1 MDREETFNLELNNE
15 DTKKFKVSFGE
26 TTYVGEPGGAVDSV
40 NGMTGDVV
48 LTTSDLENTSDYQTG
63 TEVTEAIN
71 MAVSDEADIR
81 QNADNDL
88 QSQIDGITASSDVT
102 DIVGTYADLQ
112 DYDTSTLSDNDII
125 KVLQD
130 ETHQDETTYYRW
142 NSTTQEFT
150 LIGEEGPYYTKAQTD
165 VLLQDKQDTLT
176 AGNNITIDNNN
187 EISATDTTYSDFV
200 GTDGTA
206 VGTAGLVP
214 APAIA
219 DVDKFLKSDGTWEE
233 VGGGITELTSADYN
247 WPTSN
252 PDGVAMWLLPDG
264 IYKDLSLGGI
274 VYPDTGASK
283 NLFQMFIKYS
293 TSTDSI
299 IVYYDPAGHRWRYW
313 QTKTSTGARVGYGT
327 ITPKVVQTTGT
338 STTDVMS
345 QNATTGMVFADP
357 STRNNIQIGS
367 GATAK
372 SGNSDIVIGHNA
384 KNVGDYVGIAIGE
397 NAVNSGA
404 NSIAIGRG
412 SLTNNVQGAIALG
425 FGAHAM
431 QQGEMNIGA
440 SSNLGY
446 NNTNYRLL
454 SGLHDPVNAHDAST
468 KGYVDNIVVNYAGL
482 YNTGAPTTST
492 KAYYLGQFYYDTTND
507 ALYYCSAIDETTD
520 PDNPV
525 YTWTA
530 LPSGGGGDTVY
541 STVTT
546 SNASNGGAVY
556 IGDLDANQQVVPDP
570 TATDNH
576 YKYFWALPYS
586 TTQRPANNTVNI
598 MGQVDTY
605 SSNSVSILGLGS
617 AQDSVEIGDQAWA
630 EVSNSVAIGKSSH
643 SKNTGVA
650 IGQSALGPNYSVSI
664 GGNAGLYSA
673 GSIVSCVNIGY
684 QAGYS
689 SQAGNNFAVN
699 LGAFSRGTR
708 KGEVNVGLVTG
719 NTTGGYNDTAYRV
732 IGGVHD
738 GQLPQDVA
746 TVSQINAT
754 IDAINTALST
764 SIPHIGA
771 SS

>member
-71 MAVSDEADIR
+71 MAVSDEAEIR

-102 DIVGTYADLQ
+102 DIVGTYVDLQ

-176 AGNNITIDNNN
+176 AGNNITIDNDNV
-187 EISATDTTYSDFV
+187 ISATDTTYSDFV

-219 DVDKFLKSDGTWEE
+219 DVDKFLKSDGTWDT
-233 VGGGITELTSADYN
+233 VGGGGG
-247 WPTSN
+247 PT
-252 PDGVAMWLLPDG
+252 
-264 IYKDLSLGGI
+264 
-274 VYPDTGASK
+274 
-283 NLFQMFIKYS
+283 
-293 TSTDSI
+293 
-299 IVYYDPAGHRWRYW
+299 
-313 QTKTSTGARVGYGT
+313 
-327 ITPKVVQTTGT
+327 VVQTTGT

-345 QNATTGMVFADP
+345 QYATTRIVAP
-357 STRNNIQIGS
+357 NNTQSAIWLNNPIGVTSYPASIPDYSVTIQPHNNVQA
-367 GATAK
+367 GATAV
-372 SGNSDIVIGHNA
+372 S
-384 KNVGDYVGIAIGE
+384 
-397 NAVNSGA
+397 
-404 NSIAIGRG
+404 SIAISGAASGHSAISIGVNSSATQRG
-412 SLTNNVQGAIALG
+412 SIALG
-425 FGAHAM
+425 RGASATSV
-431 QQGEMNIGA
+431 GEMNIGTNDTTA
-440 SSNLGY
+440 GY
-446 NNTNYRLL
+446 NSTNYRLL
-454 SGLHDPVNAHDAST
+454 SGVHDPVNAHDAST

-482 YNTGAPTTST
+482 YNAGAPTTST
-492 KAYYLGQFYYDTTND
+492 VAYYLGQFYYDTTND
-507 ALYYCSAIDETTD
+507 DIYYCSNIDTTD
-520 PDNPV
+520 PNNPI

-530 LPSGGGGDTVY
+530 LPTGGGGGDTVY

-556 IGDLDANQQVVPDP
+556 IGDLDANQQVVSDP
-570 TATDNH
+570 TTTDNH

-586 TTQRPANNTVNI
+586 ATQLPTNNTVNI
-598 MGQVDTY
+598 MGQIGYTGAI
-605 SSNSVSILGLGS
+605 SILGSGAS
-617 AQDSVEIGDQAWA
+617 QDSVEIGNQSYA
-630 EVSNSVAIGKSSH
+630 EGSNSVAIGKSSH

-673 GSIVSCVNIGY
+673 GSMVSCVNIGY